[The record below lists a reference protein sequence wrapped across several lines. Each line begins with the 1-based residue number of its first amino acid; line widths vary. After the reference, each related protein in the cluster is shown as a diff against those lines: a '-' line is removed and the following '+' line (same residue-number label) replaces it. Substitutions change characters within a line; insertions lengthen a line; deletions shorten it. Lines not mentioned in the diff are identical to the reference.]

1 MKYALLIY
9 NPTPGADA
17 VPEETRRAT
26 NDRTAEI
33 LQRPYIDSWLI
44 VRDTETAVHVTGGGD
59 DVVRG
64 DGAFLPNE
72 EYIGG
77 FIVLEADSIEDA
89 RAVAAELQQTRH
101 EGAIEVRE
109 VLGP

>member
-9 NPTPGADA
+9 NPTPGTDA
-17 VPEETRRAT
+17 PPEQERRAT

-44 VRDTETAVHVTGGGD
+44 VRDTETAVNVTGGGS
-59 DVVRG
+59 DVISA
-64 DGAFLPNE
+64 DGPFLPNE

-77 FIVLEADSIEDA
+77 FIVLEADSIA
-89 RAVAAELQQTRH
+89 AAQAVAAELQETRH